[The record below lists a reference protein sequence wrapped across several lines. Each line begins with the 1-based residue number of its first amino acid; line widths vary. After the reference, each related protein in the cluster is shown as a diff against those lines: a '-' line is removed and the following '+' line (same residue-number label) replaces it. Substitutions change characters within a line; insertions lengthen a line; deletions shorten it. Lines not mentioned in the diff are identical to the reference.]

1 MQQERQG
8 AERGADDA
16 EPRVAAT
23 EGEEDLTL
31 GKTIAAA
38 GLLAI
43 TSAAAIAGQ
52 GGKAE
57 APRAREAGVTI
68 GVLPAGPRN
77 AITDVAGVRVGHVT
91 IEEGRDVHTGVTA
104 VVPHGGNVF
113 RSRVPAGFVA
123 YNAFGKFAG
132 STQVV
137 ELGEIET
144 PILLTNT
151 LNVPEAMAA
160 AVEWTLAQ
168 PGNEKVRSV
177 NAVVGETN
185 DGFLNDI
192 RRRRVT
198 IADARRA
205 IEAAREGPV
214 AEGAV
219 GAGTGTVAFEYKGG
233 IGTASRRLPAAMGGW
248 TLGVLVQSNYGG
260 VLNIAGVPVGQRLGR
275 HEFAGRVERGTA
287 DGSVVIVIATDAP
300 LSDRNL
306 RRIAERA
313 FIGIGRTGS
322 SFSNGSGDYAIAFS
336 THAAVRREEG
346 KAGAVG
352 ATAAEL
358 RNEAMSPLFQAA
370 AEATEEA
377 VINSLFAAR
386 TVTGHRGTAEQL
398 PLDKVLPWVAGAGK

>member
-1 MQQERQG
+1 M
-8 AERGADDA
+8 
-16 EPRVAAT
+16 
-23 EGEEDLTL
+23 

-306 RRIAERA
+306 RRIAKRA

-346 KAGAVG
+346 KTGAVG

>member
-260 VLNIAGVPVGQRLGR
+260 VLNIAGVPAGQRLGR